1 MMKKLLVTMC
11 VAAAMLATANAQDVS
26 GTYAGMLNVDLGMDE
41 PTQQEDTIYL
51 AQEEAGTYA
60 LSIKDFAYGEGEQM
74 LPIGDLELT
83 GIAAAEADGVLTL
96 TKEELVDGPE
106 VLEMFSTKIQLISAS
121 VQDNKLALELSVF
134 AYMKGMETGDP
145 SMTIAVSFE
154 GTKVT
159 DGGQSGIASLVADQA
174 EITVWGNEMMVR
186 GAAEY
191 TIYNTAGVPVQQGVA
206 DGSIISLDNLGGG
219 IYLVKAGNRIE
230 KFIKK

>member
-1 MMKKLLVTMC
+1 MMKKLLATMC

-26 GTYAGMLNVDLGMDE
+26 GTYAGTLNVDLGTGV
-41 PTQQEDTIYL
+41 PTPQQDTIYL
-51 AQEEAGTYA
+51 EDPESDGLYNV
-60 LSIKDFAYGEGEQM
+60 SIKDFSFGGIY
-74 LPIGDLELT
+74 IGDLEVT
-83 GIAAAEADGVLTL
+83 EIASSVGENDTIVL
-96 TKEELVDGPE
+96 TKEGTVEGPTVELSPE
-106 VLEMFSTKIQLISAS
+106 VVLPTTITFGKTTVKDDVL
-121 VQDNKLALELSVF
+121 NLTLSVD
-134 AYMKGMETGDP
+134 AQLMDV
-145 SMTIAVSFE
+145 AVSFE

-191 TIYNTAGVPVQQGVA
+191 TIYNTAGVPVQQGVV
-206 DGSIISLDNLGGG
+206 DGNVISLDNLGGG

>member
-11 VAAAMLATANAQDVS
+11 VAVAMLATANAQTDVS
-26 GTYAGMLNVDLGMDE
+26 GMYDGTLTVTVAGTETPG
-41 PTQQEDTIYL
+41 TQDTIYL
-51 AQEEAGTYA
+51 ENSEADGLYRM
-60 LSIKDFAYGEGEQM
+60 SIKDFSFMGT
-74 LPIGDLELT
+74 PFGDIT
-83 GIAAAEADGVLTL
+83 VDSIQATEADGVVSL
-96 TKEELVDGPE
+96 TKDGTVAGP
-106 VLEMFSTKIQLISAS
+106 VPSS
-121 VQDNKLALELSVF
+121 VITFGETTVTDNALSLNLSVSV
-134 AYMKGMETGDP
+134 GGTLDV
-145 SMTIAVSFE
+145 AVSFE

-191 TIYNTAGVPVQQGVA
+191 TIYNTAGVPVQQGVV
-206 DGSIISLDNLGGG
+206 DGNVISLDNLGGG